1 MYVYSRLELKK
12 ENHHACEWKTSRAQG
27 KIHCPSGS
35 QRKVADRTGEV
46 EDRTLKVTD
55 RMREVTDKTR
65 KVMDSTREVANQAKK
80 AAYISRLLV
89 ARDSYVYPSISLV
102 SRSSSSIK

>member
-46 EDRTLKVTD
+46 EDRT
-55 RMREVTDKTR
+55 REVT
-65 KVMDSTREVANQAKK
+65 NQAKK

-89 ARDSYVYPSISLV
+89 ARDSSFILQFP
-102 SRSSSSIK
+102 